1 MTTRLDTNTRLY
13 ERFQLTE
20 FIFTLCYR
28 NTVIGRDR
36 DGNDIMADGSIN
48 VKVSMLNEESQK
60 GYDKSKE
67 EILDPRTD
75 KNKFDITACIGSPE
89 KLPSTDDTV

>member
-1 MTTRLDTNTRLY
+1 M
-13 ERFQLTE
+13 
-20 FIFTLCYR
+20 FTLYYR

-60 GYDKSKE
+60 GYDISKE
-67 EILDPRTD
+67 EI
-75 KNKFDITACIGSPE
+75 
-89 KLPSTDDTV
+89 

>member
-1 MTTRLDTNTRLY
+1 MITRPDMTKLY
-13 ERFQLTE
+13 EPSHLSE
-20 FIFTLCYR
+20 FMFTLYYR

-48 VKVSMLNEESQK
+48 VKVSVLNEEIQK

-89 KLPSTDDTV
+89 KLPATDDTV